1 MFLTLL
7 LILWLSP
14 QALPAILMVNE
25 YRNGSGL
32 VDAKM
37 VQDEYIEFVVA
48 EHATA
53 SQLAGLRFGDSNDT
67 TSLMQSSFQLDEAT
81 LSQVLLSAGRST
93 FAPGTLLVVKGTG
106 LGSQNLSYAP
116 SASADHDSWSIE
128 LVAGQGAFSAGSAIN
143 GNISLGNH
151 GDVVWIS
158 TTEPGWNTD
167 VAGIVHALG
176 HDSAPGAVAAHV
188 TERFGPGT
196 IAPSTTTSGNSLANM
211 GGSINA
217 ARLVTADTMALPNGE
232 TNSTWVADM
241 RSSITASSA
250 PEPSRALLLL
260 AGGLSLLTQR
270 RRRA

>member
-1 MFLTLL
+1 
-7 LILWLSP
+7 
-14 QALPAILMVNE
+14 MVNE

-93 FAPGTLLVVKGTG
+93 FAPGTLLVVKGTS
-106 LGSQNLSYAP
+106 LGAQNLSYAP
-116 SASADHDSWSIE
+116 SATADHDSWSIE
-128 LVAGQGAFSAGSAIN
+128 LVAGQGASSSGSAIN

-158 TTEPGWNTD
+158 TTEPGWSTD
-167 VAGIVHALG
+167 LSGITHALG
-176 HDSAPGAVAAHV
+176 HDSAPGVVATNVA
-188 TERFGPGT
+188 ERFGSG
-196 IAPSTTTSGNSLANM
+196 ALVAATTTSGNSVSNM
-211 GGSINA
+211 GGATSS
-217 ARLVTADTMALPNGE
+217 ARLVPTASMAVPNGE
-232 TNSTWVADM
+232 DNSTWVADM
-241 RSSITASSA
+241 RSTLTASSA

-260 AGGLSLLTQR
+260 AGSLSLLCHR